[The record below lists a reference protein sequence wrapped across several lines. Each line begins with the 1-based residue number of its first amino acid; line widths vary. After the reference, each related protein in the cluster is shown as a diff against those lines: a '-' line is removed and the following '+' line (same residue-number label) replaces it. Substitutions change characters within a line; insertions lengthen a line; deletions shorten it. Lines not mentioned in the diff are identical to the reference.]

1 MSLKITNKGVFF
13 IAVSQFG
20 MAFSFNFMI
29 AFMPFYIAKISTFG
43 PKETM
48 LWIGLIMGGSSILMA
63 LTAPF
68 WGGLT
73 SRFRPKLLFE
83 RGLLCNGI
91 LILLMGFTD
100 SLYLLLL
107 LRIMQGALGGVSTIG
122 LVLISALSPEERLH
136 KDLSLFQN
144 SMTAGQLMGP
154 PLGTYA
160 ASLFGYRAAFVAA
173 FVIVSIFLIFCHHYV
188 SDIPLQEKRSSPDA
202 YYKKGLILGWAL
214 SLIATVQLTFLPSIL
229 PRILEG
235 FGLIEGVA
243 LNFAGIII
251 MCYTATAILGTYI
264 FSRFSSKIGLKKV
277 ITVACFSAAC
287 LQVLLIVS
295 NGVLSFT
302 VIRMI
307 QTGFIAAVFPLTISV
322 FARDVGGGMIGFLNS
337 ARFFGNALGPLMAT
351 FVLAYSNLL
360 TLYIAI
366 AGFTLVTL
374 WAFLASKRGF

>member
-1 MSLKITNKGVFF
+1 
-13 IAVSQFG
+13 
-20 MAFSFNFMI
+20 
-29 AFMPFYIAKISTFG
+29 
-43 PKETM
+43 
-48 LWIGLIMGGSSILMA
+48 
-63 LTAPF
+63 
-68 WGGLT
+68 
-73 SRFRPKLLFE
+73 
-83 RGLLCNGI
+83 
-91 LILLMGFTD
+91 MGFTD

-107 LRIMQGALGGVSTIG
+107 LRIMQGGLGGVSTIG
-122 LVLISALSPEERLH
+122 LVLISSLSPEERLH

-160 ASLFGYRAAFVAA
+160 ASLFGYRAAFVVA
-173 FVIVSIFLIFCHHYV
+173 FVIVSIFLIFCHRYV

-202 YYKKGLILGWAL
+202 HYKKGLLLGWAL

-229 PRILEG
+229 PRILDG
-235 FGLIEGVA
+235 FGLIGGAA

-277 ITVACFSAAC
+277 IMVACLSAAC
-287 LQVLLIVS
+287 FQVLLIVS

-307 QTGFIAAVFPLTISV
+307 QTGFIAAVFPLTISI
-322 FARDVGGGMIGFLNS
+322 FARDVGGGMLGFLNS
-337 ARFFGNALGPLMAT
+337 ARFFGNGLGPLMAT
-351 FVLAYSNLL
+351 SVLAYSNLL
-360 TLYIAI
+360 TLYVAI
-366 AGFTLVTL
+366 AGLTLVTL